1 MKHTRFLKNFLF
13 PSVTTGYLLR
23 ICLVAA
29 IAVIV
34 FKFILIPFTINGK
47 SMEPTY
53 QNGHV
58 NFCWRPAYLFSIPDR
73 HDIVAVRFAGKHIM
87 LLKRVVGLEGETVE
101 FRDGELFINEE
112 RLSEPYIKYPCN
124 WNLPPRKVKKGHLYV
139 VGDNRNVSIQTHDF
153 GQTPIKRIIGTPL
166 W

>member
-1 MKHTRFLKNFLF
+1 MKNNHFLKNFFF
-13 PSVTTGYLLR
+13 PSLTIAFLTR
-23 ICLVAA
+23 ICFVAA

-34 FKFILIPFTINGK
+34 FTYILIPFTINGR

-58 NFCWRPAYLFSIPDR
+58 NFCWRPAYLFSHPNR

-101 FRDGELFINEE
+101 FRNGELFINREK
-112 RLSEPYIKYPCN
+112 LSEPYVTYPCD
-124 WNLPPRKVKKGHLYV
+124 WNLPPRMVKEGHMYV
-139 VGDNRNVSIQTHDF
+139 VGDNRNVPIQTHDF
-153 GQTPIKRIIGTPL
+153 GQTPVKRIVGAPL